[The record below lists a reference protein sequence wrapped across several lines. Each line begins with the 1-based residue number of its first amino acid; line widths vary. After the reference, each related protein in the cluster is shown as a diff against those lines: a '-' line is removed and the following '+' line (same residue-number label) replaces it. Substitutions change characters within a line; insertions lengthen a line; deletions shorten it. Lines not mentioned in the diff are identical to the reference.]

1 MAGQV
6 RLALAIALTLAAT
19 GGSIFGQTAPLATP
33 DPAQRPK
40 KEGKTP
46 PANWLAE
53 HPADAGP
60 KGPAYENV
68 RKALDALTPD
78 QRKKFQEN
86 FLRWAN
92 LSPEEK
98 KALRDREEIRKK
110 AIEQETEAALQQ
122 AGLTSLE
129 GERREQFMKRY
140 SEGRRAIEEQLR
152 KEMAEKRKPL
162 VHDLI
167 SRLSNEFNSDPAAAV
182 TNSAQSIQT
191 AATPPPTVVK
201 P

>member
-1 MAGQV
+1 GFATA
-6 RLALAIALTLAAT
+6 LALTAMIGSALAQAAT
-19 GGSIFGQTAPLATP
+19 PEGPQPSQP
-33 DPAQRPK
+33 PK
-40 KEGKTP
+40 KEGKNP
-46 PANWLAE
+46 GAGPNWLGG
-53 HPADAGP
+53 HPADASP

-68 RKALDALTPD
+68 RKALEALTPD

-86 FLRWAN
+86 FWRWAN

-98 KALRDREEIRKK
+98 KALRDREDIRKK

-152 KEMAEKRKPL
+152 KEMSEKRKPL
-162 VHDLI
+162 VH
-167 SRLSNEFNSDPAAAV
+167 E
-182 TNSAQSIQT
+182 
-191 AATPPPTVVK
+191 
-201 P
+201 

>member
-1 MAGQV
+1 MVGKMRFGFIAALL
-6 RLALAIALTLAAT
+6 LAVTI
-19 GGSIFGQTAPLATP
+19 GSAYAQTPTP
-33 DPAQRPK
+33 DPAQTPK
-40 KEGKTP
+40 KDGK
-46 PANWLAE
+46 ANPNAGANAGWLAG
-53 HPADAGP
+53 HPMDGGP

-68 RKALDALTPD
+68 RKALEALTPD

-86 FLRWAN
+86 FWRWAN

-98 KALRDREEIRKK
+98 KALRDREDIRKK
-110 AIEQETEAALQQ
+110 AIETETDAAIQQ
-122 AGLTSLE
+122 SGLTLE
-129 GERREQFMKRY
+129 GERREQFVKRY

-167 SRLSNEFNSDPAAAV
+167 NRLSSEFANEPAV
-182 TNSAQSIQT
+182 SSSSQSIQ
-191 AATPPPTVVK
+191 ATPTAK

>member
-1 MAGQV
+1 MVGKMRFGFIAALL
-6 RLALAIALTLAAT
+6 LAVTI
-19 GGSIFGQTAPLATP
+19 GSAYAQTPTP
-33 DPAQRPK
+33 DPAQTPK
-40 KEGKTP
+40 KDGK
-46 PANWLAE
+46 ANANAGANAGWLAG
-53 HPADAGP
+53 HPMDGGP

-68 RKALDALTPD
+68 RKALEALTPD

-86 FLRWAN
+86 FWRWAN

-98 KALRDREEIRKK
+98 KALRDREDIRKK
-110 AIEQETEAALQQ
+110 AIETETDAAIQQ
-122 AGLTSLE
+122 SGLTLE
-129 GERREQFMKRY
+129 GERREQFVKRY

-167 SRLSNEFNSDPAAAV
+167 NRLSSEFANEPAV
-182 TNSAQSIQT
+182 SSSSQSIQ
-191 AATPPPTVVK
+191 ATPTAK